1 MVRGKETVSAE
12 GEAWASPT
20 LALPAAGGSA
30 QSEPISARH
39 ETRLA
44 WWQGSGRQARAH
56 VGIGVRRLSTFCKK
70 TSLCSGCHWP
80 RLSTVSFEKW

>member
-1 MVRGKETVSAE
+1 MVRGRETVSAQRE
-12 GEAWASPT
+12 TRG
-20 LALPAAGGSA
+20 LALAAAAVLKASRHAMKPGSA
-30 QSEPISARH
+30 SH

-56 VGIGVRRLSTFCKK
+56 VGIGLRRLSTLRKN

-80 RLSTVSFEKW
+80 RLSTVSFEK